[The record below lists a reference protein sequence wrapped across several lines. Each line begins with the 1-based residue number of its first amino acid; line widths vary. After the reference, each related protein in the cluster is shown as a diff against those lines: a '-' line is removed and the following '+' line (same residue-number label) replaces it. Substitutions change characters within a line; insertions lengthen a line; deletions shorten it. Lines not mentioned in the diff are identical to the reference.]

1 MTSSP
6 TFFTVEADFR
16 AVLEDISSDSD
27 YDPQIA
33 PISGTVTFTPILNSG
48 DVILATD
55 ADPRPIGFLPT
66 PAPGMSFDSC

>member
-33 PISGTVTFTPILNSG
+33 PISGTVTFTPIPSSTG
-48 DVILATD
+48 
-55 ADPRPIGFLPT
+55 
-66 PAPGMSFDSC
+66 PAE